1 LKSIRRA
8 ASPTPDQAE
17 GTSQGWAIVLAS
29 LKSLLETGRPAQLP
43 AVAGARTKAPGLRWF
58 GRLPCCVCR
67 QDHLPLLV
75 MSVSERLAAAV
86 LERRVVRFR
95 YLHSGATGE
104 RTCHPHVLYETAA
117 GHLLL
122 DAVQTEG
129 PSESGADTP
138 WRTFDPA
145 FVIALSV
152 PGQSFEPDPTLNL
165 DCTKYHRIR
174 AHC

>member
-1 LKSIRRA
+1 M
-8 ASPTPDQAE
+8 
-17 GTSQGWAIVLAS
+17 
-29 LKSLLETGRPAQLP
+29 
-43 AVAGARTKAPGLRWF
+43 
-58 GRLPCCVCR
+58 
-67 QDHLPLLV
+67 V

-86 LERRVVRFR
+86 NERRVVRFR
-95 YLHSGATGE
+95 YLHSDATGE

-122 DAVQTEG
+122 DAVQTDG

-145 FVIALSV
+145 FVSELSV
-152 PGQSFEPDPTLNL
+152 AGQSFEPDPTLNL
-165 DCTKYHRIR
+165 ACTKYHRIH